1 MTKPSKKPAAG
12 QWDKKAL
19 LQNLL
24 RRSRNIFTITLPTEG
39 MGLSDMKRNLEGMK
53 EILGLGQD
61 RK

>member
-12 QWDKKAL
+12 QWDKQAL

-39 MGLSDMKRNLEGMK
+39 MGWTDMKRDLKEMR
-53 EILGLGQD
+53 EILGLI

>member
-24 RRSRNIFTITLPTEG
+24 RRFRNIFTITLPTEG
-39 MGLSDMKRNLEGMK
+39 MGLSDMKRNLEEMK
-53 EILGLGQD
+53 EILGLI